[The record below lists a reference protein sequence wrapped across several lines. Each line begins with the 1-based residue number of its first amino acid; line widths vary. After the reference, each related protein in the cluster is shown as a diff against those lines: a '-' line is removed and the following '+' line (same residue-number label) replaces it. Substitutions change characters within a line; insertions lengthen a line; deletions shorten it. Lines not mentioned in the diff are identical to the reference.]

1 MANKKKYLGQKIIV
15 ISPLGYTGLA
25 YYDYSLCQSLS
36 KLGINIE
43 LCTSD
48 QWILSSYKNTF
59 KLTYIYKRCS
69 GNVSKIIKGFNYF
82 KASVN
87 VLIHAIC
94 IKASIV
100 HFQIIEIPAIDLCLM
115 AVLKLCG
122 KKVVYTPHDIGHNK
136 NFPLNKII
144 ISYIYL
150 IVDRII
156 VHKKANLDTIV
167 KEFGINTKKIFIV
180 SHGGYEYFVNYSIT
194 KMEARIKLGYSQDHK
209 ILLFFGNIKPDKGL
223 EILIKSLPLLRKEIQ
238 NLKLLIAGKV
248 CGGIKEDAVRNIIEK
263 EGVSDL
269 VNINFGFIPVE
280 KIEYFY
286 MASDIVVLP
295 YRKVSESGVVRFAQ
309 TCGKAVLC
317 SDLEEFKDTV
327 FHGKTGYLFN
337 NGDHTDLALQIKTAL
352 SHEQYLQVGE
362 NAKRLMK
369 EHYSWNEIGVV
380 MANIYREIL
389 KNS

>member
-1 MANKKKYLGQKIIV
+1 M

-59 KLTYIYKRCS
+59 KLTYTYKRCS
-69 GNVSKIIKGFNYF
+69 GNVSKIIKGFHYF

-100 HFQIIEIPAIDLCLM
+100 HFQIPEIPAIDLCLM
-115 AVLKLCG
+115 VILKICG
-122 KKVVYTPHDIGHNK
+122 KKVVFTPHDIGHNK

-144 ISYIYL
+144 LSYIYL

-156 VHKKANLDTIV
+156 VHKKANLDTII
-167 KEFGINTKKIFIV
+167 KEFGVNTEKIRIV
-180 SHGGYEYFVNYSIT
+180 PHGGYEYFVNYSIT
-194 KMEARIKLGYSQDHK
+194 KMEARNKLGYSKDHK
-209 ILLFFGNIKPDKGL
+209 ILLFFGNIKLDKGL
-223 EILIKSLPLLRKEIQ
+223 EILIKSIPLLRKEIQ
-238 NLKLLIAGKV
+238 NIKLVIAGKA
-248 CGGIKEDAVRNIIEK
+248 CGGMTEDMVRSIVEK
-263 EGVSDL
+263 EGVYDL
-269 VNINFGFIPVE
+269 VDLNFGFIPVE
-280 KIEYFY
+280 EIEYFY

-295 YRKVSESGVVRFAQ
+295 YKKVSESGVVRFAQ
-309 TCGKAVLC
+309 TCGKPVVC

-327 FHGKTGYLFN
+327 FCGETGYLFKT
-337 NGDHTDLALQIKTAL
+337 GDQADLALQIKTAL
-352 SHEQYLQVGE
+352 SNERYLQVGE

-369 EHYSWNEIGVV
+369 DRYSWDKIGVV
-380 MANIYREIL
+380 MTSIYREIL
-389 KNS
+389 